1 MIATNDRAAS
11 DPDRRPRVLYG
22 RRVGRPLRA
31 DRRRLLAELLPRLT
45 LDLRAAGPGAL
56 DPRGLFRGT
65 VFGGGTPIRPR
76 AVWLEVGF
84 GSGEHLAAQA
94 AAHPDIGV
102 IGCEPFING
111 VAAALQHVEAA
122 RLENVRIHPDDAR
135 TVIDALAPESLARV
149 FVLFPDPW
157 PKTRHAKRRFIADAT
172 LDALARVMA
181 PGAELVL
188 ASDDMGY
195 IRWALGR
202 LLAHA
207 AFAWTATCA
216 ADWRNRPA
224 GQPATRYEEKARQK
238 GIRPVFLVFRRGDG
252 IRPAGP

>member
-1 MIATNDRAAS
+1 MTTSDDGAAPI
-11 DPDRRPRVLYG
+11 PDRRRRILYG

-31 DRRRLLAELLPRLT
+31 DRRRLLADLLPRLT
-45 LDLRAAGPGAL
+45 LDLRTVGPGTL
-56 DPRGLFRGT
+56 DPNTAFAASGFDH
-65 VFGGGTPIRPR
+65 GTPVAPR

-94 AAHPDIGV
+94 AAHPDIGL

-111 VAAALQHVEAA
+111 VAAVLQHIEAA
-122 RLENVRIHPDDAR
+122 RLDNVRIYPDDAR
-135 TVIDALAPESLARV
+135 AVIDALAPASLARV

-157 PKTRHAKRRFIADAT
+157 PKARHAKRRFIADAN

-181 PGAELVL
+181 PGAELVV

-202 LLAHA
+202 LLAHT
-207 AFAWTATCA
+207 AFAWTATRA
-216 ADWRNRPA
+216 ADWRARPLS
-224 GQPATRYEEKARQK
+224 QPATRYEEKARQK
-238 GIRPVFLVFRRGDG
+238 GIRPVFLVFRRHEGV
-252 IRPAGP
+252 